1 MNLQYIMCILYN
13 KFCEQILLMFFIFDL
28 SQFLFSFK
36 NDKVENFEEFKNEFF
51 ECIEKIVIEYDIFF
65 DLIINWDYVGL
76 NIVFVLNWI
85 MVLEG
90 LKCVEIVGF
99 GDKCQIMVVFV
110 GIFLGI
116 FCFFNYWY
124 N

>member
-1 MNLQYIMCILYN
+1 MNFVKCCGLIIC
-13 KFCEQILLMFFIFDL
+13 
-28 SQFLFSFK
+28 K

-99 GDKCQIMVVFV
+99 GDKC
-110 GIFLGI
+110 
-116 FCFFNYWY
+116 
-124 N
+124 

>member
-1 MNLQYIMCILYN
+1 M
-13 KFCEQILLMFFIFDL
+13 
-28 SQFLFSFK
+28 
-36 NDKVENFEEFKNEFF
+36 
-51 ECIEKIVIEYDIFF
+51 IEYDIFF

-76 NIVFVLNWI
+76 NIVIVLNWI

-99 GDKCQIMVVFV
+99 GNKWWIMVVFV

-124 N
+124 NKS